1 MGVIGTN
8 LANYETLYPAAV
20 PSFDL
25 MLHRLSPRLQ
35 LLSLVPQLRCLGFL
49 SCTGAAFLAMWGMVI
64 IPGEAHN

>member
-25 MLHRLSPRLQ
+25 MLHRLSPPPATAQ
-35 LLSLVPQLRCLGFL
+35 PGPSTAMPGIPQLHRCGVF
-49 SCTGAAFLAMWGMVI
+49 GDVGDRYH
-64 IPGEAHN
+64 PR